1 MRSLSNIL
9 LAVALLAVSNAPIIA
24 VEPLS
29 TNTKMYVNNMGGF
42 GSYLAAAFRE
52 KGVPITVVMDRRQA
66 DFEVIGTSESK
77 NPNWAEVIFLKR
89 GRSSESATISVV
101 NLRTAEVVFAYAYN
115 MGQAFNGKQS
125 AAESCAK
132 HLKAAIANGE
142 ISLKRTSGP
151 TSDDADRPAGETTK
165 VPPSEP
171 DAAAAIPPEHL
182 LMSVVV
188 NSQPS
193 NARVEVDGIW
203 AGTTPVNVKLKAGT
217 YRFKVFTL
225 GFQPW
230 TQTLL
235 VEVGKAQTLGIAL
248 AEAKN

>member
-1 MRSLSNIL
+1 MRTLLNML
-9 LAVALLAVSNAPIIA
+9 LAVALLAATNTTIIG
-24 VEPLS
+24 VEPLT
-29 TNTKMYVNNMGGF
+29 TNAKTYVNNMGGF

-115 MGQAFNGKQS
+115 GQAFNGKQS
-125 AAESCAK
+125 AAESCAQ
-132 HLKAAIANGE
+132 HLRDAIVKGE
-142 ISLKRTSGP
+142 IVLGRAAGQD
-151 TSDDADRPAGETTK
+151 SDDADRPAGETTK

-171 DAAAAIPPEHL
+171 GAAGAIPPEQL

-230 TQTLL
+230 TQTVL

-248 AEAKN
+248 AEAKK